1 MITSP
6 RNPYVRALRALQD
19 RRRRWQA
26 GRRTV
31 VTGVRL
37 VGTAL
42 HLGRVE
48 EVLVAPGQGAEVQAL
63 VDRAR
68 SSGVPVRQVSTRV
81 LEAVSDVKTPQPVA
95 AVVRLPAVVPL
106 GRLSWR
112 WLAVADGLQDPGNLG
127 ALVRTAHAA
136 GFDAVVV
143 MAHTADPFHPR
154 AVRGSAGSCL
164 AVPIASAT
172 PEEVCASARVWVAD
186 PRGPEGGGGL
196 PAGRLR
202 PSRGPGVRQR
212 GRGCSAP
219 VAGGRHGAGAP
230 GTRGGVPERDRGR
243 RGAAV
248 RGAAGVDG
256 VGPALVYFPEK
267 RPPGAGTCMFWTSE
281 FFWNVFQ
288 RTGAVWAY
296 VVYRRLRRAQAYARF
311 IWN

>member
-26 GRRTV
+26 GRAV

-186 PRGPEGGGGL
+186 PRGE
-196 PAGRLR
+196 
-202 PSRGPGVRQR
+202 VDYRQ
-212 GRGCSAP
+212 AAYDPP
-219 VAGGRHGAGAP
+219 VALVFGS
-230 GTRGGVPERDRGR
+230 E
-243 RGAAV
+243 
-248 RGAAGVDG
+248 AAGV
-256 VGPALVYFPEK
+256 
-267 RPPGAGTCMFWTSE
+267 RHRWPGAGTVRVPLAPGVESL
-281 FFWNVFQ
+281 NV
-288 RTGAVWAY
+288 TAAAAVLLYEA
-296 VVYRRLRRAQAYARF
+296 RRAWTA
-311 IWN
+311 